1 MTPVKAE
8 AFVRGGAAGQV
19 LGTDETSRYLT
30 LLQAAS
36 LAGGSGF
43 LQETRG
49 RAAVRRNGRM
59 SRLRGEQ
66 AAIGAQSPTAHGAQ
80 GWRCATE

>member
-8 AFVRGGAAGQV
+8 ALVRGGAAGQV

-36 LAGGSGF
+36 LASGRGF
-43 LQETRG
+43 LQETKRALQSVG
-49 RAAVRRNGRM
+49 TAARAACAVNSPRSVDRN
-59 SRLRGEQ
+59 SQ
-66 AAIGAQSPTAHGAQ
+66 
-80 GWRCATE
+80 